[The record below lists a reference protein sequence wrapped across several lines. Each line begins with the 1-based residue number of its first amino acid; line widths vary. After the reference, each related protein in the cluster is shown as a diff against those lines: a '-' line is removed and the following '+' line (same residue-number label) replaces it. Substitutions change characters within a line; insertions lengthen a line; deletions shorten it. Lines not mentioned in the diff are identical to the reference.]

1 MGEEMVIR
9 GARPSDAVGIAK
21 VHVASWR
28 ETYPG
33 LVPDTYLVNLS
44 EAAAAMRWHNA
55 VLGAVQARGKGQG
68 ALVVVDERDTVVG
81 FATFGGRR
89 VPVDGYEGEFY
100 ALYLLEEAKGQGIG
114 RRLMA
119 HMAERLLEGGK
130 RNAVVWC
137 LRDNPSRWFYERLGG
152 RRVAERPIKFAGAD
166 LVEIAY
172 GWPDLTPLARLSA
185 GPEMR

>member
-1 MGEEMVIR
+1 MGEGMVIR
-9 GARPSDAVGIAK
+9 DARPSDAVGIAK

-55 VLGAVQARGKGQG
+55 VQAHAKGQG
-68 ALVVVDERDTVVG
+68 ALVVVDGMDKIVG
-81 FATFGGRR
+81 FATYGGRR
-89 VPVDGYEGEFY
+89 VPVEGYEGEFY
-100 ALYLLEEAKGQGIG
+100 ALYLLEEAKSQGIG

-119 HMAERLLEGGK
+119 VMAERLLESGQ

-152 RRVAERPIKFAGAD
+152 TRVAERPIQFAGAD

-172 GWPDLTPLARLSA
+172 GWQDLTPLARLSA

>member
-1 MGEEMVIR
+1 MGEGLVIR
-9 GARPSDAVGIAK
+9 DARPSDAVGIAK

-28 ETYPG
+28 ATYPG
-33 LVPDTYLVNLS
+33 LVPDKYLVNLS

-55 VLGAVQARGKGQG
+55 VLAHGKGQG
-68 ALVVVDERDTVVG
+68 ALVVVDERDEVVG
-81 FATFGGRR
+81 FATYGGHR
-89 VPVDGYEGEFY
+89 VPVEGYEGEFY
-100 ALYLLEEAKGQGIG
+100 ALYLLDEAKGLGLG

-119 HMAERLLEGGK
+119 VMAERLLDAGLK
-130 RNAVVWC
+130 TAVVWC

-152 RRVAERPIKFAGAD
+152 TRVADRPIQFAGAN

-172 GWPDLTPLARLSA
+172 GWRDLTPLARLSA